1 MDAGLRSLIVDVAAQ
16 HPHAGPQEVADYVA
30 IATSAA
36 DVDRWYRELLVQA
49 VRTVTNQQ
57 RRDTAPPAPKPMPK
71 DRPTPAP
78 STKLQERRS
87 WWQNTLDTRVHVG
100 GGVEKTIATCTVDDL
115 EFCIKERSVAIE
127 RIDHQ
132 IDNFRQL
139 VSLLDKHDVDTVAQL
154 PEQTQWKRVSR

>member
-1 MDAGLRSLIVDVAAQ
+1 MNPDLRVLINVARTRCPYASPEQIAENVAEATAPEDV
-16 HPHAGPQEVADYVA
+16 
-30 IATSAA
+30 S
-36 DVDRWYRELLVQA
+36 RFYRELLVQA

-57 RRDTAPPAPKPMPK
+57 RRDNAPPAPKPK
-71 DRPTPAP
+71 ERPTPAP
-78 STKLQERRS
+78 SPKLQERRS

-139 VSLLDKHDVDTVAQL
+139 VSLLDEHDVDTVAQL